1 MRLNKISLKQAVAM
15 LAATCTLGTCC
26 IAGSVA
32 FAETQ
37 PQGANTA
44 NIDTT
49 KANSTSITIHKYE
62 APELK
67 DAKHDGREL
76 KSTDLVDKVGSSSV
90 AKKQVKGVEFTIW
103 RLKTY
108 QTGPAATGGNTKTD
122 EVIDLSKAD
131 GWSKIKEVQN
141 LGKTADESKGI
152 KTVDQLMNGYTDSK
166 NNSVAQKFNK
176 YTDAST
182 TTPASTCVAAN
193 TATATGAKCVTGE
206 DGSVKLDQLPM
217 GLYYIEETDISK
229 AQINTAAAGQ
239 TAKWKNVSIT
249 KKVNPFFIT
258 TPLPNSD
265 TATQKKTPWLYD
277 VHVYPKNDT
286 NPQLPT
292 KTGDVN
298 RNDLVGDK
306 TVGSGT
312 DTKTIEGTRI
322 TWTVS
327 IPLTAPKDSTKY
339 EKVGFVDR
347 LNEKLTYENI
357 ASAKIIT
364 YKEQTNKDNTKE
376 WVKDD
381 STDEVKLTKG
391 TDYELTNP
399 VKGTETGK
407 NNNTLTFKL
416 AEGTAA
422 AGTTK
427 ATGRK
432 AAFDAYTNASKST
445 NPKKL
450 AKLVVEIVTKVDDDG
465 LTLNEIANVAN
476 TFVDDNKTGKGDD
489 QNNPCTPDSTDPD
502 CDDNTPNE
510 IMHYGT
516 LTVSKFFKAGPENDN
531 KEMPLNGAKFDLY
544 EVTGK
549 PAAKKGDPEIPVTST
564 ELPGTTTFAAG
575 VTTTD
580 GQSTITTQVEKGKTA
595 STYNVKKITHKKPK
609 SAADTSTTY
618 EATTL
623 ETRHNDKATKD
634 DDKDGKDSVK
644 LLVYKAPKGNPNAVD
659 TTKLY
664 CAVETEAPAGYK
676 LDSAPHCVWLK
687 DDSETDAA
695 TNNLVK
701 VKNIK
706 ATELDN
712 ILGALPMTGAR
723 GLVILTLC
731 GIVGIAG
738 TFFYIVMKRRKEQEQ
753 E

>member
-1 MRLNKISLKQAVAM
+1 MRLNKILLKRAVAAF
-15 LAATCTLGTCC
+15 AAACTLGTCC
-26 IAGSVA
+26 VAGSVA
-32 FAETQ
+32 WAET
-37 PQGANTA
+37 GNNTEANTA
-44 NIDTT
+44 NIDV
-49 KANSTSITIHKYE
+49 KQKNSTSITIHKFE
-62 APELK
+62 GPAIK
-67 DAKHDGREL
+67 DSKKADIRSNG
-76 KSTDLVDKVGSSSV
+76 TDQSSLLTGDSAGDNKRKPV
-90 AKKQVKGVEFTIW
+90 EGVVFTVW

-108 QTGPAATGGNTKTD
+108 QTGAAAAAGGQKTD
-122 EVIDLSKAD
+122 EEIDLSTAD
-131 GWSKIKEVQN
+131 GWKKIKDLKDLTTTTDVST
-141 LGKTADESKGI
+141 LVKPDSG
-152 KTVDQLMNGYTDSK
+152 TVPNT
-166 NNSVAQKFNK
+166 VKFVKDTTK
-176 YTDAST
+176 YTCTST
-182 TTPASTCVAAN
+182 N
-193 TATATGAKCVTGE
+193 TGE
-206 DGSVKLDQLPM
+206 CKVGTSGQTPTYTLPM
-217 GLYYIEETDISK
+217 GLYYVEETDISK
-229 AQINTAAAGQ
+229 AKIDG
-239 TAKWKNVSIT
+239 KKVSIT
-249 KKVNPFFIT
+249 TKVAPFFIT

-265 TATQKKTPWLYD
+265 TKTQKTTPWLYA
-277 VHVYPKNDT
+277 VNVYPKNDT
-286 NPQLPT
+286 NPEVPT
-292 KTGDVN
+292 KTGSVS

-306 TVGSGT
+306 TVKEGT
-312 DTKTIEGTRI
+312 SNKTIDGTRI

-347 LNEKLTYENI
+347 LNEKLTYEKI
-357 ASAKIIT
+357 ASAGIIT
-364 YKEQTNKDNTKE
+364 YKEQTVKTGTE

-381 STDEVKLTKG
+381 STEEVTLTKDTDYTLTDPVPG
-391 TDYELTNP
+391 TD
-399 VKGTETGK
+399 TGK
-407 NNNTLTFKL
+407 NQNTLTFKL
-416 AEGTAA
+416 NEGTAA
-422 AGTTK
+422 AGAAK
-427 ATGRK
+427 ATGLK
-432 AAFDAYTNASKST
+432 AAFDAYTKAHAST